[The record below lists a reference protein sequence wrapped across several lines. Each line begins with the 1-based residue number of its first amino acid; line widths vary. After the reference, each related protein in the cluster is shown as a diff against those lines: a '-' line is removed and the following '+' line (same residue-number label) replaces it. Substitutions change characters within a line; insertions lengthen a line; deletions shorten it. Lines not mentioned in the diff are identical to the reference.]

1 MREKKTYCRI
11 VNRYLL
17 LQEGND
23 AVEDLQ
29 NQAEFQESKQF
40 QYKIKTSTNIV
51 QKNVKTI
58 QTSF

>member
-40 QYKIKTSTNIV
+40 QYKIKTSTNVV
-51 QKNVKTI
+51 QKNVETI